1 MFEFFKYARDEL
13 SGVDHDE
20 RVKAIKEKKAA
31 KDSGR
36 IILSKSVK
44 VAIYAFGG
52 LFLIVAL
59 LSVSLLKRTGHG
71 IEIIIPY
78 VLLSLL
84 DVGIMVLASIKKKST
99 EIAAIIGILFFI
111 GGLFFLM

>member
-1 MFEFFKYARDEL
+1 MFEFFKYAKDEL
-13 SGVDHDE
+13 SGIDHDE
-20 RVKAIKEKKAA
+20 RVKAIKEKKAE

-36 IILSKSVK
+36 IILSRGVK
-44 VAIYAFGG
+44 VTIYAFGA

-71 IEIIIPY
+71 LETIIPY

-99 EIAAIIGILFFI
+99 EIAAIVGILLFI